1 MIKSAFNFLM
11 QSSFKNLLATTYVL
25 GILLLIVIATII
37 TSNLST
43 RTVEESLRN
52 TGIQLVESF
61 ANRSRLA
68 LLYQSEDEA
77 QIVITSILSFPD
89 VKAAGI
95 YNEKMQPIYLSNNEL
110 GEISQSTSEKPSVL
124 DYENNLEWVYSS
136 AVFSTTDAEISP
148 FSDAQFEPQL
158 LGYVRLSVSKS
169 ALTQLKTDF
178 FKYNLI
184 VIGALASLLLWAL
197 LTVTGRVTKPI
208 STLAKNMHKA
218 AIGGTK
224 IRTYIGGTQ
233 DIIDME
239 LAFNNLM
246 EILEKREAELL
257 TTRDLALE
265 AAKVKGEFAANVSHE
280 LRTPLN
286 GISGMLELL
295 SEMSLTVQQK
305 DYLEV
310 ASSSADSLLELID
323 NVLDFSVYDQ
333 KDITLNKKSFN
344 LSETLEDFIVL
355 LNPQAQRKNLSIAYF
370 IDDDVPK
377 QLIADNVRLQQI
389 LHNLLGNALKF
400 TRDGSVSVS
409 VTKQKND
416 DGGDN
421 NKLSLLFEVTDTG
434 IGIPLEAQEKVFQAF
449 AQADSST
456 TREYG
461 GTGLGLAICRQL
473 VTLFGGEIGLNSCIG
488 EGSTFWFTIKVEADG
503 AANSPVS
510 TATQIK
516 PLQNNILYVGDN
528 ALCRRFIAQRLKA
541 LSYSADYIGN
551 GSVALDM
558 MRQQAK
564 KATPYDVV
572 IIDELS
578 TGIRQHTLTK
588 FINDD
593 EELNSSRVILTIN
606 HHINEVEI
614 SQAQL
619 NIEYLTK
626 PVREAD
632 LAYLLNTNL
641 EISDTKTSVSPD
653 LEQVNISTAS
663 FEHAHILVVEDNR
676 ANQFVAKAMLER
688 FSCKVTIACNGKE
701 AVEIA
706 SRHTFDLIF
715 MDCQMPEMDGY
726 EATFQLRQMETQGL
740 RTTIVAM
747 TANKQNGDRE
757 KCLAVG
763 MDDFMSKPLKL
774 EILADL
780 LNRWLGQDEE
790 QIMIVNHGE
799 ASTSDASDPLDKIAY
814 DYLTDNLGDDVMS
827 ILSLFQEDMPGYLNR
842 LKTGIDNNDFLP
854 ISNAAHTIKGTAA
867 SIGALQLRDACE
879 ALEHA
884 CKLKNTGTLTL
895 LHETLLFEAE
905 RAMKA
910 IALKINPEKN
920 TPRNDLAIHQDQSK
934 ILIVDDDRTA
944 RKTIKSTLEKQGY
957 LVDEVTNGEQAL
969 MYCERIKPDLILMD
983 AVMRGMDGFEVC
995 KKITEQYGSTE
1006 IPIIILTALD
1016 NEVSIN
1022 KAFQAG
1028 ASDYLSKPIN
1038 YPLLHLRVQR
1048 MLSVKHTERHISY
1061 LAHKDPL
1068 TGLMNRTMFAE
1079 KATEALAAH
1088 HKNGY
1093 MMAIMFLDLNR
1104 FKLVNDSYG
1113 HEAGDLLLK
1122 IVAERLTRSIRQE
1135 DIVSRFGGDEFV
1147 IALTNLKSFDVIE
1160 KLAKKIQTNISRPF
1174 VFLGREMHVAASIGI
1189 SVSPSNGTSTSDLI
1203 KNADMAMY
1211 QSKDTKEPYI
1221 FFDRTME
1228 DKINQRFSLE
1238 NDLRN
1243 AIERDELKVFYQ
1255 PQLSLATG
1263 ELVGME
1269 ALVRWQHPEKGLIP
1283 PDSFIGL
1290 SEETGQIHILGKWVL
1305 STACSR
1311 LKEWLDRGIKP
1322 VRMAVNLSAHQL
1334 EDQGIVETISN
1345 IVKETQI
1352 PSHLL
1357 ELEITESSVMNN
1369 EELVIEK
1376 LEVFKTLGIKLAIDD
1391 FGTGYSSLSY
1401 LKRFPINLL
1410 KIDRTFVNNSLVDKV
1425 DADIIRTIIILA
1437 HSMGVEVIAE
1447 GVETQEQSQLLKSL
1461 NCDYVQGY
1469 LYGKPMPADEF
1480 EAQFFPNLADLSSLE
1495 RKIKHSI

>member
-1 MIKSAFNFLM
+1 MIKSVFNFLIN
-11 QSSFKNLLATTYVL
+11 SSFKNLLATTYVA

-43 RTVEESLRN
+43 QSVEESLRK

-77 QIVITSILSFPD
+77 QIITSSILSFPD
-89 VKAAGI
+89 VTGAGI
-95 YNEKMQPIYLSNNEL
+95 YDEKMQPIYLSHNKL
-110 GEISQSTSEKPSVL
+110 AQISQKLSENAPVL
-124 DYENNLEWVYSS
+124 DYENDLEWVYSS
-136 AVFSTTDAEISP
+136 AVFSTTEAEISP
-148 FSDAQFEPQL
+148 FSDVEFEPQL
-158 LGYVRLSVSKS
+158 LGYVRLNVGKS
-169 ALTQLKTDF
+169 ALTHLKTDF

-197 LTVTGRVTKPI
+197 LTITGRVTKPI
-208 STLAKNMHKA
+208 QTLAKNMHKA

-224 IRTYIGGTQ
+224 IRTYVGGTQ

-246 EILEKREAELL
+246 KILEKREAELL

-265 AAKVKGEFAANVSHE
+265 AAKIKGEFAANVSHE

-323 NVLDFSVYDQ
+323 DVLDFSVYDQ

-355 LNPQAQRKNLSIAYF
+355 LSPQAQRKNLTIAYF

-400 TRDGSVSVS
+400 TRHGSVSVS
-409 VTKQKND
+409 VKKQKND
-416 DGGDN
+416 DGDNN
-421 NKLSLLFEVTDTG
+421 NKLALLFEVSDTG
-434 IGIPLEAQEKVFQAF
+434 IGIPPEAQEKVFQAF

-473 VTLFGGEIGLNSCIG
+473 VTLFGGEIGLSSHIG
-488 EGSTFWFTIKVEADG
+488 EGSTFWFTIKVETDDD
-503 AANSPVS
+503 ANSPLS
-510 TATQIK
+510 TTAKIK
-516 PLQNNILYVGDN
+516 PLQNNMLYVGDN
-528 ALCRRFIAQRLKA
+528 TLCRRFIDQRLKA
-541 LSYSADYIGN
+541 LSYSADYVNN
-551 GSVALDM
+551 GTAALNM

-564 KATPYDVV
+564 KDTPYDIV

-606 HHINEVEI
+606 RHINEVEI

-619 NIEYLTK
+619 NAEYLTK

-632 LAYLLNTNL
+632 LSYLLNISL
-641 EISDTKTSVSPD
+641 EIRDNKTPDSPG
-653 LEQVNISTAS
+653 LEQASIATAS

-676 ANQFVAKAMLER
+676 ANQLVAKAMLER
-688 FSCKVTIACNGKE
+688 FNCKITIACNGKE

-706 SRHTFDLIF
+706 SHHTFDLIF

-774 EILADL
+774 ETLADL
-780 LNRWLGQDEE
+780 LNRWLGPDEE
-790 QIMIVNHGE
+790 NITLVNAEE
-799 ASTSDASDPLDKIAY
+799 ASSSGDNGVLDESAFAY
-814 DYLTDNLGDDVMS
+814 LSDNLGDEVIT
-827 ILSLFQEDMPGYLNR
+827 ILSLFHEDMPGYLER
-842 LKTGIDNNDFLP
+842 LASGLKSNDLQQV
-854 ISNAAHTIKGTAA
+854 SGAAHTIKGTAA
-867 SIGALQLRDACE
+867 SIGALQLRDACQ
-879 ALEHA
+879 ALEQA
-884 CKLKNTGTLTL
+884 CSDKKIDALTL
-895 LHETLLFEAE
+895 LHETLLCEAD
-905 RAMKA
+905 RAMEA
-910 IALKINPEKN
+910 IALKMNPGESPNRNMSAIN
-920 TPRNDLAIHQDQSK
+920 QDQSK
-934 ILIVDDDRTA
+934 ILIVDDDRAA
-944 RKTIKSTLEKQGY
+944 RQTIKSTLEKQGY
-957 LVDEVTNGEQAL
+957 YVDEVTNGEQAL
-969 MYCERIKPDLILMD
+969 MYCERIKPDLIVLD
-983 AVMRGMDGFEVC
+983 AVMRGIDGFETC
-995 KKITEQYGSTE
+995 KKITQQYGSTE
-1006 IPIIILTALD
+1006 IPIIILTALE
-1016 NEVSIN
+1016 NEASIN
-1022 KAFQAG
+1022 RAFQVG

-1038 YPLLHLRVQR
+1038 FPLFHLRIQR
-1048 MLSVKHTERHISY
+1048 LLSVKHTEKQITY
-1061 LAHKDPL
+1061 LAHKDAL
-1068 TGLMNRTMFAE
+1068 TGLMNRAMFTE
-1079 KATEALAAH
+1079 KAAEVLEAHQL
-1088 HKNGY
+1088 NEN
-1093 MMAIMFLDLNR
+1093 MMAIMFLDINR

-1147 IALTNLKSFDVIE
+1147 IALTNIKSFDIIE
-1160 KLAKKIQTNISRPF
+1160 KLAQKIQTNISRPF

-1189 SVSPSNGTSTSDLI
+1189 SVSPSNGTNISDLI

-1211 QSKDTKEPYI
+1211 QSKDSKSPYV
-1221 FFDRTME
+1221 FYERTME

-1255 PQLSLATG
+1255 PQFSLATG
-1263 ELVGME
+1263 DLVGME

-1290 SEETGQIHILGKWVL
+1290 SEETGQIHVLGKWVL
-1305 STACSR
+1305 SVACSR

-1322 VRMAVNLSAHQL
+1322 VRMAVNLSAYQL
-1334 EDQGIVETISN
+1334 EDQGIVDTVSK
-1345 IVKETQI
+1345 IVKEVQL

-1376 LEVFKTLGIKLAIDD
+1376 LETFKTLGMKLAIDD

-1410 KIDRTFVNNSLVDKV
+1410 KIDRSFVSNSLVDKV

-1447 GVETQEQSQLLKSL
+1447 GVETVEQSELLESL
-1461 NCDYVQGY
+1461 HCDYVQGY
-1469 LYGKPMPADEF
+1469 LYGKPMPAEEF
-1480 EAQFFPNLADLSSLE
+1480 EAQFFPNLPDSNHLE
-1495 RKIKHSI
+1495 MKIKRSI